1 MTDPN
6 LVQVLQR
13 QTASKVGLMVLVQ
26 MEDVNGL
33 ESSNYT
39 N

>member
-1 MTDPN
+1 MSDPLPTFETDR
-6 LVQVLQR
+6 L
-13 QTASKVGLMVLVQ
+13 LMVLVQ